1 MDRNK
6 NGCTV
11 ALIIGILVPIVFFI
25 IFNQLNN
32 NRQPLTTEQ
41 CLPIYGPKKPIEV
54 VNEKGKKKIDTLYHH
69 IPAFKFV
76 NQNGDTISNAMMKN
90 KVTVVD
96 FFFTSCP
103 TICIDMTSNFFKLQE
118 KYLKDNDVLLL
129 SHTVDPERDSVG
141 QLKFYAAEKSV
152 NSRMWHLLTGNKK
165 EIYDIAR
172 FGYFVT
178 AQKAYEGE
186 QDFIHTEK
194 FILIDKEGRIRGY
207 YDGTSDAALTQL
219 EDDIQKLLV
228 SYIIPMK
235 IKDKDKK

>member
-1 MDRNK
+1 MNDRK

-11 ALIIGILVPIVFFI
+11 ALVIGILVPIVFFI
-25 IFNQLNN
+25 IFNQINN

-41 CLPIYGPKKPIEV
+41 CLPIYGPKKAIE
-54 VNEKGKKKIDTLYHH
+54 NNDSKFRKKADTLYHH
-69 IPAFKFV
+69 IPYFKLLD
-76 NQNGDTISNAMMKN
+76 QNGDTITRSIMTN

-96 FFFTSCP
+96 FFFTTCP
-103 TICIDMTSNFFKLQE
+103 SICIDMTSNFVKLQE

-129 SHTVDPERDSVG
+129 SYTVDPETDTVG
-141 QLKFYAAEKSV
+141 KLKYYAAEKGV

-186 QDFIHTEK
+186 HDFIHTEK

-207 YDGTSDAALTQL
+207 YDGTSDEALEKL
-219 EDDIQKLLV
+219 EKDIQKLLV

-235 IKDKDKK
+235 LKKDKK